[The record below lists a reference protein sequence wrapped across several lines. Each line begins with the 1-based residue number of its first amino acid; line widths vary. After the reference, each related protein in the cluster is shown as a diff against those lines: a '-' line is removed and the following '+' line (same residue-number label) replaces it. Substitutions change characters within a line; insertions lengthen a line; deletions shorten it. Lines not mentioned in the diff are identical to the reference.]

1 MNESREARVRA
12 GIREAFRRIAPEV
25 DLEAIDPGAELR
37 EEADLDSV
45 DALNLIVLLDEKLG
59 VEIPEADY
67 DEIATLQ
74 GMTRYLVSRLPV
86 ES

>member
-1 MNESREARVRA
+1 MNDSRQARVRA

-25 DLEAIDPGAELR
+25 DLDTIDPTAELR

-59 VEIPEADY
+59 VDIPESDY
-67 DEIATLQ
+67 DRITTLEE
-74 GMTRYLVSRLPV
+74 MISYLEARLPG